1 MNSAI
6 IGDSPIMLILAN
18 YLKNK
23 ENITIYS
30 DKNKIGGA
38 WSYINHKNFNISRQT
53 NVVVP
58 VDKNVE
64 KLQPKINKSL
74 IKYGIKIT
82 KAQGYH
88 KPNVHLAKKNYR
100 YDFTKLF
107 ESKKKFK
114 NINEYVEKITV
125 KNNIIKINNLSYDK
139 VYLPYFNGVNNFS
152 INKKKFYLSPKIIS
166 SKHILLIFK
175 KLPIKAFVYTEN
187 FDHIFDRAQITK
199 FKNFTSFT
207 ARVRLEHK
215 KKTKLSLIKK
225 SKIHDFAKNDNMIF
239 SSLLRYKNYF
249 RDIDNIKKLKSIC
262 NHKNIKIIDTYQFF
276 EAYIDLNKKFLK
288 HF

>member
-18 YLKNK
+18 YLKSR

-30 DKNKIGGA
+30 EKNKIGGA

-64 KLQPKINKSL
+64 KLQSKINKSL
-74 IKYGIKIT
+74 LKYGIKIT

-107 ESKKKFK
+107 ESKKNFK
-114 NINEYVEKITV
+114 SINKYVKKITV
-125 KNNIIKINNLSYDK
+125 KNNKIKINDLNYDK
-139 VYLPYFNGVNNFS
+139 IYLPYFNG
-152 INKKKFYLSPKIIS
+152 INHFFINEKKFYLSPKIIN

-199 FKNFTSFT
+199 FKNFMAFT
-207 ARVRLEHK
+207 ARVRHEHK
-215 KKTKLSLIKK
+215 KKTKLSLLKK
-225 SKIHDFAKNDNMIF
+225 SKIQNFVKKNNLIF
-239 SSLLRYKNYF
+239 SSILRYKNYY
-249 RDIDNIKKLKSIC
+249 RDFNNLKKMKSIC
-262 NHKNIKIIDTYQFF
+262 KHKNIKIIDTYQFF

>member
-1 MNSAI
+1 MKISI
-6 IGDSPIMLILAN
+6 IGSGYVGLVSGACFADLG
-18 YLKNK
+18 
-23 ENITIYS
+23 NIV
-30 DKNKIGGA
+30 
-38 WSYINHKNFNISRQT
+38 WC
-53 NVVVP
+53 

-64 KLQPKINKSL
+64 KLQSKINKSL

-88 KPNVHLAKKNYR
+88 KPNVHLAKKNYK

-107 ESKKKFK
+107 ESKNKFK
-114 NINEYVEKITV
+114 NIHEHVEKITV
-125 KNNIIKINNLSYDK
+125 KNNEIKINNRSYDRI
-139 VYLPYFNGVNNFS
+139 YLPYFNGINNFS
-152 INKKKFYLSPKIIS
+152 INKKKFYLSPKIIT

-207 ARVRLEHK
+207 ARVRIEHK
-215 KKTKLSLIKK
+215 TKTKLSLLKK
-225 SKIHDFAKNDNMIF
+225 SKIYDFTKKNNLIF

-249 RDIDNIKKLKSIC
+249 RDFNNIKKMKSIC
-262 NHKNIKIIDTYQFF
+262 KHKNIKIIDTYQFF
-276 EAYIDLNKKFLK
+276 EAYIDLNKKFIK